1 MHILISA
8 QSYPSPKNQLSAFV
22 AVLAEEMVR
31 QGVDV
36 TVLAPQSL
44 TTCWRHKI
52 PLCPQK
58 YKVMIATAEGMR
70 EMTILRPLCI
80 TFGQGRLYK
89 LSIWIDRFTINR
101 AAMKLKSRP
110 DIIYSHFW
118 KAADNIID
126 YAVKNDIPSFVA
138 TGEDIIDIDKKIS
151 VQRISILKENTKGV
165 ICVSTKN
172 QEESIAHH
180 LIDMSKTIVLPNA
193 INPKE
198 FYHIGQKA
206 AREQLGYSP
215 NDFIVAFCGRF
226 NTRKGCRRVSDA
238 ITLLN
243 DSHIKSIFIGLA
255 SGGVHEEPECNGILY
270 KGSLNHNEI
279 ATYLNAA
286 DVFVFPTLAE
296 GCSNAIIEA
305 MACGLPIISSDLP
318 FNYDILNESN
328 AILINPMNIQ
338 QIADAISQIK
348 RNPELRQSKAI
359 ASLEMAKQLTIEK
372 RASRI
377 LEFIKKQISNHYK

>member
-8 QSYPSPKNQLSAFV
+8 QTYPSPKNQLSAFV

-31 QGVDV
+31 QGEDV

-58 YKVMIATAEGMR
+58 YKAKISTSEGIR
-70 EMTILRPLCI
+70 EMTIFRPYSFSL
-80 TFGQGRLYK
+80 GQGRFYK
-89 LSIWIDRFTINR
+89 ISIQIDRFVINR
-101 AAMKLKSRP
+101 AAKRLKIRP

-126 YAVKNDIPSFVA
+126 YAVKNGIPSFVA
-138 TGEDIIDIDKKIS
+138 TGEDEITIDKYFS
-151 VQRISILKENTKGV
+151 AQRVILLNENTKGV

-180 LIDMSKTIVLPNA
+180 LTEKSRTIVQPNA
-193 INPKE
+193 VNHKE
-198 FYHIGQKA
+198 FYPIGRKT
-206 AREQLGYSP
+206 ARERLGYSQD
-215 NDFIVAFCGRF
+215 DFIVAFCGRF

-243 DSHIKSIFIGLA
+243 DPLVKSIFIGIA
-255 SGGVHEEPECNGILY
+255 SGGIHEEPECEGILF

-279 ATYLNAA
+279 VTYLNAA
-286 DVFVFPTLAE
+286 DVFVLPTQAE

-305 MACGLPIISSDLP
+305 MACGLPIISSNLP

-328 AILINPMNIQ
+328 AILVDPMNVR
-338 QIADAISQIK
+338 QIADAIKEIK
-348 RNPELRQSKAI
+348 KNPERQQSMSAT
-359 ASLEMAKQLTIEK
+359 SLETAKKLSIEN
-372 RASRI
+372 RVSSI
-377 LEFIKKQISNHYK
+377 LEFIKKQINSHNK